1 MKFFTFKYEGIE
13 EIGILTKDEN
23 KMIPINRVKL
33 SQYFSDMNN
42 FIKFHK
48 KEDIEKLEK
57 IWNWEEKSG
66 VYYDLNKTIVL
77 APIPT
82 PLHDIISIG
91 LNYKAHLDEVVN
103 ELNLNSEIETC
114 PIIFNKRAIYI
125 NGLNAVIPLH
135 KDITQN

>member
-57 IWNWEEKSG
+57 IWN
-66 VYYDLNKTIVL
+66 
-77 APIPT
+77 
-82 PLHDIISIG
+82 
-91 LNYKAHLDEVVN
+91 
-103 ELNLNSEIETC
+103 
-114 PIIFNKRAIYI
+114 
-125 NGLNAVIPLH
+125 
-135 KDITQN
+135 